1 LSKLRT
7 FAQIGRTFGLRD
19 GALRLEYEIQR
30 STGWMDRR
38 MRSAAGWDHWSL
50 SHVAPGVSAED
61 LLRRRRDNRVPFFF
75 NDARTL
81 KPALEQVLS
90 EHARQSLQSAAEQ
103 ILVGTFPYFDRLSY
117 SCGFPP
123 RWYENPATG
132 ERVQPSRSWTTMRFA
147 SPDYGDLK
155 YILEPSR
162 FLFVYPLA
170 RAYALTRDEKFPAA
184 FWAAIENWANSSPP
198 MSGPLWICGQ
208 ESSLRILA
216 WSFALYAFLN
226 SPATTQERVSL
237 LTSLVAAHAWR
248 AEQTLGYARSQRSN
262 HLISEA
268 VGLWT
273 AAVLFPE
280 LRASDRWRETGAILL
295 QEATVD
301 QITPEGLHLQYSFSY
316 QRMVI
321 HLLLWTL
328 RLAQVQSLK
337 LPVEVNQ
344 RAAAALSF
352 LRAVVDPVSGR
363 APNFGA
369 NDGTLIFPLSS
380 CDFGDYRPLLQLG
393 SAVLGQSGLP
403 RGEWDEA
410 AVWFGAKPQA
420 SDTCDRVTGPSATTG
435 FYRLGK
441 SQSWALIHASRY
453 RRRPFQ
459 ADQLHV
465 DFWHRGVNLACDPGT
480 YLYNGAP
487 PWDNGLARTC
497 VHNALTADGEDQ
509 MRRAGRFLWV
519 DWSSATRLTSNSSP
533 GTLERYFE
541 GEHNGYDRLGVTHH
555 RVVKFLSDGCWL
567 VIDDARG
574 TGEHEVCLQWLLPDL
589 PINRVSANPFEV
601 SFDFEQTPILWT
613 IFASAPGNASLI
625 RGGKSLAGTLEQ
637 NDTRT
642 LGWVS
647 PTYGE
652 LKPAVSLVYRVKS
665 SLPVRLITVLLV
677 GPQFRLESNATQ
689 ISIYQSASEL
699 DRISLSPVES
709 VGARE
714 GSN

>member
-1 LSKLRT
+1 MSKLRT

-38 MRSAAGWDHWSL
+38 MRSAAGWDRWSL
-50 SHVAPGVSAED
+50 SRVAPGVSAQD
-61 LLRRRRDNRVPFFF
+61 LLQRRRDDRVPFFF

-81 KPALEQVLS
+81 RPALERVLCEYS
-90 EHARQSLQSAAEQ
+90 RQSLQSTAQQ
-103 ILVGTFPYFDRLSY
+103 ILAGSFPYFDRLSY

-132 ERVQPSRSWTTMRFA
+132 ERVQSSRPWTTMRFA

-170 RAYALTRDEKFPAA
+170 RAYALTGDEKFPAA
-184 FWAAIENWANSSPP
+184 FWVVIEDWAKNAPP

-208 ESSLRILA
+208 ESCLRILA

-226 SPATTQERVSL
+226 SPATTPDRASR
-237 LTSLVAAHAWR
+237 LTSMVAAHAWR

-280 LRASDRWRETGAILL
+280 LQASNRWRETGTTLL
-295 QEATVD
+295 REATVD

-316 QRMVI
+316 QRMVV
-321 HLLLWTL
+321 HLLLWAL
-328 RLAQVQSLK
+328 RLAQVQNLK
-337 LPVEVNQ
+337 LPVEVNE
-344 RAAAALSF
+344 RTTAALGVLS
-352 LRAVVDPVSGR
+352 AVVDPVSGR

-393 SAVLGQSGLP
+393 SAVLGQPGLP
-403 RGEWDEA
+403 RDEWDEA

-420 SDTCDRVTGPSATTG
+420 SNPDSPATNLPETTG
-435 FYRLGK
+435 FHRLGS

-453 RRRPFQ
+453 HRRPFQ

-465 DFWHRGVNLACDPGT
+465 DLWHRGVNLACDPGT

-487 PWDNGLARTC
+487 PWDNEFARTR
-497 VHNALTADGEDQ
+497 VHNTLTIDGEDQ

-519 DWSSATRLTSNSSP
+519 DWSSATRLTGNQSSE
-533 GTLERYFE
+533 TLQRSFE
-541 GEHNGYDRLGVTHH
+541 GEHNGYERLGAIHH
-555 RVVKFLSDGCWL
+555 RVVKFLADGCWL
-567 VIDDARG
+567 VIDDVRG
-574 TGEHEVCLQWLLPDL
+574 TGEHEICLHWLLPDL
-589 PINRVSANPFEV
+589 PINRVSENPFQV
-601 SFDFEQTPILWT
+601 GFDLGQTPILWT
-613 IFASAPGNASLI
+613 IFGSVPGKADLI
-625 RGGKSLAGTLEQ
+625 RGGKSMTDTLEQ
-637 NDTRT
+637 FDTRT
-642 LGWVS
+642 LGWIS

-652 LKPAVSLVYRVKS
+652 LQPAVSLVYRVKL
-665 SLPVRLITVLLV
+665 SLPVRLITVLLA
-677 GPQFRLESNATQ
+677 GEHLRLESNAKQ
-689 ISIYQSASEL
+689 ISIYESASEL
-699 DRISLSPVES
+699 DRESLSPVES
-709 VGARE
+709 VVAARDQI
-714 GSN
+714 

>member
-1 LSKLRT
+1 MSKLRT

-50 SHVAPGVSAED
+50 SHVAPEVSAID

-75 NDARTL
+75 NDARAL
-81 KPALEQVLS
+81 KPALEQLLS
-90 EHARQSLQSAAEQ
+90 EHARQSLQSAVEQ
-103 ILVGTFPYFDRLSY
+103 ILGGTFPYFDRLSY

-132 ERVQPSRSWTTMRFA
+132 ERVQPSRPWTTMRFA

-155 YILEPSR
+155 YILESSR

-170 RAYALTRDEKFPAA
+170 RAYALTGDEKFPAA
-184 FWAAIENWANSSPP
+184 FWAVIEDWTKNSPP

-216 WSFALYAFLN
+216 LSFALYAFLN
-226 SPATTQERVSL
+226 SPATTPERMSL
-237 LTSLVAAHAWR
+237 LTSMVAAHAWR

-280 LRASDRWRETGAILL
+280 LQASTRWRETGAMLL
-295 QEATVD
+295 EEATVD

-328 RLAQVQSLK
+328 RLAQVQNLK
-337 LPVEVNQ
+337 LAVEVNE
-344 RAAAALSF
+344 RSAATLSF

-393 SAVLGQSGLP
+393 TAILEEPGLP
-403 RGEWDEA
+403 RGAWDEA
-410 AVWFGAKPQA
+410 AVWFSAKPQRL
-420 SDTCDRVTGPSATTG
+420 DPHRSATNPPETTG
-435 FYRLGK
+435 FYRLGN
-441 SQSWALIHASRY
+441 SQSWALVHASRY
-453 RRRPFQ
+453 HRRPFQ

-465 DFWHRGVNLACDPGT
+465 DIWHHGVNLACDPGT

-497 VHNALTADGEDQ
+497 VHNTLTIDGEDQ

-519 DWSSATRLTSNSSP
+519 DWSLATKQAGNSSP
-533 GTLERYFE
+533 EAPQRDFE
-541 GEHNGYDRLGVTHH
+541 GEHNGYERIGAVHH
-555 RVVKFLSDGCWL
+555 RVVKFLADGCWL
-567 VIDDARG
+567 VMDDVRG
-574 TGEHEVCLQWLLPDL
+574 TGEHEICLHWLLPDL
-589 PINRVSANPFEV
+589 PINSVADNPFEV
-601 SFDFEQTPILWT
+601 SFDLEQTPILWS
-613 IFASAPGNASLI
+613 ISGSVPGYGGMI
-625 RGGKSLAGTLEQ
+625 RGGKSLTNTLKQ
-637 NDTRT
+637 CDTRT
-642 LGWVS
+642 LGWIS

-665 SLPVRLITVLLV
+665 SLPVRLITLLKV
-677 GPQFRLESNATQ
+677 GQHPRREC
-689 ISIYQSASEL
+689 ISKQEV
-699 DRISLSPVES
+699 ISRTNPSWI
-709 VGARE
+709 A
-714 GSN
+714 